1 MIVVAGSPSEGPV
14 DLLLAAAAEV
24 GLDVLLLEEE
34 RAAEWRLEVETADG
48 VISAWVTQQGRRV
61 ELSAATGLY
70 LRLTAPEVVGEASDP
85 LREARYAAAVGL
97 LASWADVAQMRVAN
111 RPTRMNSNGSKPY
124 QAALIRSAG
133 FSVPETIVTSDPAA
147 VLDFRR
153 RHGRIVYK
161 SSSGIRS
168 VVHELTG
175 RRIDDLER
183 VRALPT
189 QFQRLLT
196 GVNVRV
202 HVVGREVHACEV
214 SSRTIDYRYSEGEDA
229 AEMTPIELPD
239 AVRERCV
246 MLAGELDLPLA
257 GIDLLRDEDD
267 EWWCFEVNPSPA
279 YNCFEEPT
287 GLPIARS
294 LATWLAGRD
303 AA

>member
-48 VISAWVTQQGRRV
+48 VIRAWVTQQGRRV

-85 LREARYAAAVGL
+85 LREARHAAAVGL

-214 SSRTIDYRYSEGEDA
+214 SSRTIDYRYAEGEDA

-257 GIDLLRDEDD
+257 GIDLLRDADD
-267 EWWCFEVNPSPA
+267 QWWCFEVNPSPA